1 MTMLTQTND
10 TNGIQPLTESEAAT
24 RLGLKVATLRAWRQ
38 KGKGP
43 AYVRL
48 GRAVRYLM
56 TDVDDFIQS
65 NRQVPSADSEA
76 TKDQRAAH

>member
-1 MTMLTQTND
+1 MTMMTQIND
-10 TNGIQPLTESEAAT
+10 TNGIQPLTESQAAA
-24 RLGLKVATLRAWRQ
+24 RLGLKVATLRAWRH

-65 NRQVPSADSEA
+65 NRQIPRQGAEA
-76 TKDQRAAH
+76 TKD